1 MPLGQPPADLS
12 RFPEYLLP
20 ARRPLYR
27 VYRPDR
33 GSPWWF
39 SGSGGGRFDLLDGVH
54 GTCYVAA
61 APIGAVVETLGR
73 LAAISEEDANT
84 RSVAVLACG
93 RDLRIADLTNRR
105 ALGFRVT
112 AEIHSTPDYVLPQ
125 TWAAALHAR
134 GFEGLRYRL
143 SHDPSARL
151 TGYALFDQTDDAASR
166 WPPPVSSAGPALGDV
181 ARLARDF
188 GVRVI
193 PRP

>member
-61 APIGAVVETLGR
+61 ARIGAVVETLGR
-73 LAAISEEDANT
+73 FAAISQEDANT
-84 RSVAVLACG
+84 RSVAVLTCG
-93 RDLRIADLTNRR
+93 RDLRIADLTSRR

-112 AEIHSTPDYVLPQ
+112 AEIHSTTDYVLPQ

-166 WPPPVSSAGPALGDV
+166 WPPPVSSAGLALGDV

>member
-1 MPLGQPPADLS
+1 
-12 RFPEYLLP
+12 
-20 ARRPLYR
+20 
-27 VYRPDR
+27 
-33 GSPWWF
+33 
-39 SGSGGGRFDLLDGVH
+39 
-54 GTCYVAA
+54 
-61 APIGAVVETLGR
+61 
-73 LAAISEEDANT
+73 
-84 RSVAVLACG
+84 
-93 RDLRIADLTNRR
+93 
-105 ALGFRVT
+105 
-112 AEIHSTPDYVLPQ
+112 VLPQ

-166 WPPPVSSAGPALGDV
+166 WPPPVSSAGLALGDV